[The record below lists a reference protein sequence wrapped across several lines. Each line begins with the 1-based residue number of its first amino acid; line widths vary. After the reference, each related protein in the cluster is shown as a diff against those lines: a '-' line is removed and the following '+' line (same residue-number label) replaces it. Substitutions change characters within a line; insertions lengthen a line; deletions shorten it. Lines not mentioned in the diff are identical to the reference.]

1 LESAGTGR
9 VYVYPG
15 PMVVKLKET
24 GQRTYPDEALV
35 VCFFFHENNQFYA
48 RFQKPGT
55 RCSGF
60 CFFFSIFWDQKF
72 GKKSFKMRK
81 ISQIYTL
88 KQFFPKF
95 PQFFCSL
102 IIKILK
108 TWNQGF

>member
-60 CFFFSIFWDQKF
+60 CFLS
-72 GKKSFKMRK
+72 
-81 ISQIYTL
+81 
-88 KQFFPKF
+88 QFFG
-95 PQFFCSL
+95 
-102 IIKILK
+102 IKNLAKNLLK
-108 TWNQGF
+108 